1 MYCLKQK
8 GFLGEGGGSFILCNF
23 YQKQLVQQKEVKVV
37 ITNDLCL
44 RSILLV
50 QILSCL
56 FGSSNLFL
64 GLIKEVSINLESE

>member
-1 MYCLKQK
+1 M
-8 GFLGEGGGSFILCNF
+8 GGGSFILCKF
-23 YQKQLVQQKEVKVV
+23 YQKQLVQEKEVKVF
-37 ITNDLCL
+37 IINGLSL